1 MPFFVRMT
9 IDWPPPRCR
18 IWRKG
23 VQVLSDIAVVQM
35 ILMLS
40 FRFLVNRKFK
50 LAASLAASRMREF
63 ARSRRAMLPYLW
75 PIPFP
80 KLSLRYGEI

>member
-23 VQVLSDIAVVQM
+23 VQVLSDIAVVEM

-40 FRFLVNRKFK
+40 FCFLVNRKFK
-50 LAASLAASRMREF
+50 LAASFAASRMREF
-63 ARSRRAMLPYLW
+63 GRSRRSLWHHQW
-75 PIPFP
+75 PIPVP
-80 KLSLRYGEI
+80 KLPLRYGEF